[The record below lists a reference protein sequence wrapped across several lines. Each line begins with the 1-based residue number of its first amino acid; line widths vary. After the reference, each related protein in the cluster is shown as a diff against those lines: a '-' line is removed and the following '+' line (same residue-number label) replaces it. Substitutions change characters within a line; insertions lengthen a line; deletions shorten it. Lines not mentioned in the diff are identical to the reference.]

1 MSARPSRGDSV
12 RLEMTKW
19 GDQPHWEM
27 DAVYLGSS
35 PPSSLTKLNDQLND
49 LFKVVG

>member
-1 MSARPSRGDSV
+1 MTLSRGDAV

-27 DAVYLGSS
+27 DAVYLGRDEAGDWLGFPTAARCGRWTSTS
-35 PPSSLTKLNDQLND
+35 T
-49 LFKVVG
+49 